1 MNRIIGLVLVSLL
14 LGGCATTGN
23 VSAFNNASDTSKL
36 QDKENRLWYE
46 ADEYDTT
53 IARSGQIYND
63 RRATAY
69 LQSVMDRLYPEFK
82 GKIHVHIYDSTQLN
96 AFALPNGS
104 IYVNIGMLAR
114 IENEAQLA
122 TVLGHE
128 GYHFVGRHSFKERV
142 SAKNASAFAV
152 SGIPFSE
159 LAAASSISGFSR
171 DLEREADMKG
181 YERVVKSGYD
191 PHETYKVFQRLA
203 DEVKALGIK
212 EPYFFSSH
220 PRLVERIKTYKE
232 LSAKYK
238 HGGRLGKRKYSKIMS
253 SIRLDALKK
262 DMGQD
267 RYKSVIVVM
276 EDHELRSYFPAA
288 GYYYLGEA
296 YQQRDDKGDAKRAL
310 KAYTKAARL
319 APSYAP
325 TYKRLGMHYM
335 KTGYKRRAL
344 QYFKKYLRL
353 APSDAQDKSY
363 VRQYIKSLE

>member
-1 MNRIIGLVLVSLL
+1 MNRLIGLLL
-14 LGGCATTGN
+14 LVLFIGGCATTGN
-23 VSAFNNASDTSKL
+23 VAPFKDASATSKL
-36 QDKENRLWYE
+36 QDKESRLWYE

-53 IARSGQIYND
+53 IARSGEIYND

-69 LQSVMDRLYPEFK
+69 LQSVMDRLYPEFR

-114 IENEAQLA
+114 MENEAQLA

-128 GYHFVGRHSFKERV
+128 AAHFIGRHSFKERV

-152 SGIPFSE
+152 SGIPFSK
-159 LAAASSISGFSR
+159 LAATSSISGFSR

-191 PHETYKVFQRLA
+191 PHETYKVFERLA
-203 DEVKALGIK
+203 DEVKTLGIK

-220 PRLVERIKTYKE
+220 PRLVERIETFKE
-232 LSAKYK
+232 LSAKSR
-238 HGGRLGKRKYSKIMS
+238 HGGRLGKRKYNKIIS
-253 SIRLDALKK
+253 SIRLAALKK

-267 RYKSVIVVM
+267 RYQSVILVM

-296 YQQRDDKGDAKRAL
+296 YLRRDKKNDVKLAMNSFH
-310 KAYTKAARL
+310 KAERL
-319 APSYAP
+319 APNYAP

-335 KTGYKRRAL
+335 KAGYKKRAL
-344 QYFKKYLRL
+344 RYFNKYLRL
-353 APSDAQDKSY
+353 APRNAQDKSY
-363 VRQYIKSLE
+363 VQQYVNSLK